1 MFRFKKLDN
10 RGSVSPLILV
20 SVALGVLLLGSLIF
34 GFGQMGK
41 VGDYKTN
48 MQSKVDEEVKKQS
61 DLIAQNKQAEFDEKE
76 KAPYKF
82 WTSPTQY
89 GSIRIGFPKTWSSYI
104 NLDTSSSAGSRSS
117 IDFYAHP
124 DYVPAT
130 NTKDQRYALRM
141 TLQNDDYNK
150 ILDGYRRD
158 SSKNGTKISTIQNS
172 GVSGIKVE
180 GLIDN
185 KVTGTVA
192 IFQIR
197 EKVLTIWTESVD
209 YQPDFEN
216 IVLKN
221 LSFIP

>member
-82 WTSPTQY
+82 WTTHD
-89 GSIRIGFPKTWSSYI
+89 GIGCPE
-104 NLDTSSSAGSRSS
+104 
-117 IDFYAHP
+117 
-124 DYVPAT
+124 
-130 NTKDQRYALRM
+130 
-141 TLQNDDYNK
+141 
-150 ILDGYRRD
+150 YRNR
-158 SSKNGTKISTIQNS
+158 
-172 GVSGIKVE
+172 
-180 GLIDN
+180 L
-185 KVTGTVA
+185 
-192 IFQIR
+192 
-197 EKVLTIWTESVD
+197 L
-209 YQPDFEN
+209 
-216 IVLKN
+216 
-221 LSFIP
+221 